1 MLQVSIKEENTNK
14 VTVESTFGGFGFR
27 VQGLGFKELSIC
39 VWRFFKSGGLRDRDY
54 FEERPYITGL
64 SS

>member
-27 VQGLGFKELSIC
+27 VQGLGFKERSIYI
-39 VWRFFKSGGLRDRDY
+39 WRFFKTRG
-54 FEERPYITGL
+54 P
-64 SS
+64 